1 LPEDQQPEAL
11 PSKLAHIDPSD
22 PEAGL
27 SYSLDDPTQ
36 GPDDVLVVLVGG
48 LALPMQSW
56 ASTVSGLKQRI
67 PDVSIL
73 AFDRWNRGKSTA
85 PPLNRNGVNDI
96 STSANDLWLLLRIL
110 NLEQRRLVLVG
121 QSMGCAIIRM
131 LAIQSPQANI
141 VGVVFI
147 DSMIANSDFTS
158 VFPEPT
164 DDEDPAL
171 TSTRQ
176 IITEKFHP
184 SVPNPEGISR
194 LNAAKLLPS
203 ACSPTLP
210 TEPYLM
216 VLGHDPVYF
225 AQSSEKITGTDAGM
239 ILRYLQP
246 AWEVYNEGLTK
257 LSRRAIS
264 AVRIVPDTG
273 HFIQVDRP
281 EAVADAIE
289 EVVRKVKEVA

>member
-1 LPEDQQPEAL
+1 
-11 PSKLAHIDPSD
+11 
-22 PEAGL
+22 
-27 SYSLDDPTQ
+27 
-36 GPDDVLVVLVGG
+36 
-48 LALPMQSW
+48 
-56 ASTVSGLKQRI
+56 
-67 PDVSIL
+67 
-73 AFDRWNRGKSTA
+73 
-85 PPLNRNGVNDI
+85 
-96 STSANDLWLLLRIL
+96 
-110 NLEQRRLVLVG
+110 
-121 QSMGCAIIRM
+121 
-131 LAIQSPQANI
+131 

-289 EVVRKVKEVA
+289 EVVWKVKEVA